1 MIRDKATRITKW
13 ILEVVP
19 IQFFLEFFSWT
30 VEQLTLI
37 FLLPFFQ
44 RFFLLCRVYLFWLIK
59 KRTNQFEANSSK
71 SFSVFFS
78 KNFTQENKFFDIF
91 EFRII
96 SMIYVLYFLTKI
108 LCKFLLIYD
117 FSWKIIIV
125 LRCFSNYFLMK
136 M

>member
-1 MIRDKATRITKW
+1 MNSRSCSDSI
-13 ILEVVP
+13 
-19 IQFFLEFFSWT
+19 FFLEFFSWT

-37 FLLPFFQ
+37 FIGFF
-44 RFFLLCRVYLFWLIK
+44 FFFFFFLCRVLCLFILVWLMK

-96 SMIYVLYFLTKI
+96 SMIYVLYFFIFDKNLMLI
-108 LCKFLLIYD
+108 SIDLWFFLENNYRIE
-117 FSWKIIIV
+117 V
-125 LRCFSNYFLMK
+125 LFELFFNENV
-136 M
+136 

>member
-1 MIRDKATRITKW
+1 MDSRTIDPDFSSSFFSAI
-13 ILEVVP
+13 
-19 IQFFLEFFSWT
+19 FFLVFF
-30 VEQLTLI
+30 
-37 FLLPFFQ
+37 
-44 RFFLLCRVYLFWLIK
+44 LFWLIK

-71 SFSVFFS
+71 GFSVFFS

-117 FSWKIIIV
+117 FSQ
-125 LRCFSNYFLMK
+125 FFFENNYRIDLLFELFFNENVK
-136 M
+136 NNKRFPEILT